1 MAEWTRGAKV
11 GLFAIAAA
19 GAGYALWH
27 YVSPTAG
34 TSGGYTIHAYLDDAQ
49 GLATYS
55 RVMVAGIPVGS
66 IESIRLE
73 PFEPYR
79 LIGLALAHHAL
90 GERSAADA
98 VLAELIEKYAHDWSY
113 NIAYIHAY
121 REDNEGAFKWLDEA
135 VRFADPGLSLIVV
148 EPLFGNLHDDA
159 RWADFLRELG
169 KRGLIGLR

>member
-1 MAEWTRGAKV
+1 MVIGTTGFNAEQRASV
-11 GLFAIAAA
+11 EAA
-19 GAGYALWH
+19 GGDVAL
-27 YVSPTAG
+27 
-34 TSGGYTIHAYLDDAQ
+34 
-49 GLATYS
+49 
-55 RVMVAGIPVGS
+55 
-66 IESIRLE
+66 
-73 PFEPYR
+73 
-79 LIGLALAHHAL
+79 
-90 GERSAADA
+90 

-169 KRGLIGLR
+169 KSPEQLEAIRFSFTPPP